1 MRHDRPATVADQ
13 CRWLADAGL
22 VDVDCF
28 YKAWRFAVFG
38 GRRRPDPAAPAE
50 WRFAARGRPASAG
63 MTVGHT
69 EGRIGGMTAK
79 VTLSFSDE
87 TIEEARRFAKRE
99 GLSLSAWMDQAARE
113 KALREVFTAHAEA
126 VGRAGLDLES
136 AALADAREVGMV
148 DDVLFGG
155 RPRAA

>member
-1 MRHDRPATVADQ
+1 
-13 CRWLADAGL
+13 
-22 VDVDCF
+22 
-28 YKAWRFAVFG
+28 
-38 GRRRPDPAAPAE
+38 
-50 WRFAARGRPASAG
+50 
-63 MTVGHT
+63 
-69 EGRIGGMTAK
+69 MTAK

-87 TIEEARRFAKRE
+87 TIEEARRFARRE

-113 KALREVFTAHAEA
+113 KALREVFAAHAAA

-136 AALADAREVGMV
+136 AALADADEVGMV

>member
-1 MRHDRPATVADQ
+1 MVVP
-13 CRWLADAGL
+13 
-22 VDVDCF
+22 
-28 YKAWRFAVFG
+28 
-38 GRRRPDPAAPAE
+38 
-50 WRFAARGRPASAG
+50 
-63 MTVGHT
+63 VGSLS
-69 EGRIGGMTAK
+69 RMTAK

-136 AALADAREVGMV
+136 AALADAREVAMV
-148 DDVLFGG
+148 DDALFGG

>member
-1 MRHDRPATVADQ
+1 
-13 CRWLADAGL
+13 
-22 VDVDCF
+22 
-28 YKAWRFAVFG
+28 
-38 GRRRPDPAAPAE
+38 
-50 WRFAARGRPASAG
+50 
-63 MTVGHT
+63 
-69 EGRIGGMTAK
+69 MTAK

-87 TIEEARRFAKRE
+87 TIEQARRFAKRE

-148 DDVLFGG
+148 TDVLFGG

>member
-1 MRHDRPATVADQ
+1 MVIPLGSLSR
-13 CRWLADAGL
+13 
-22 VDVDCF
+22 
-28 YKAWRFAVFG
+28 
-38 GRRRPDPAAPAE
+38 
-50 WRFAARGRPASAG
+50 
-63 MTVGHT
+63 
-69 EGRIGGMTAK
+69 MTAK

-126 VGRAGLDLES
+126 VGRAGIDLES
-136 AALADAREVGMV
+136 AALADAREVAMV
-148 DDVLFGG
+148 DDALFGG